1 MLIEGFIMQSKNPIF
16 EKNYHAYLNDLS
28 GLDLSDRAE
37 VLDITVEKQS
47 NTTSIPYFGQKY
59 SVSAEGVV
67 GTSGQRPGY
76 EVCVVLLK
84 YLLMCPKQLPTESDW
99 VTYRELKDSGPL
111 AAYFS
116 NNALG
121 ALTKNYEKR
130 RDVLESV
137 ASFVGGVRP
146 QQNYPY
152 DVAVEFRVL
161 PRIPIL
167 LLFNDKD
174 EEFDAQTAILFERRA
189 DRFLDAE
196 CLAMVAGYLPVWLKK
211 AEGSL

>member
-1 MLIEGFIMQSKNPIF
+1 MQSKNPIF
-16 EKNYHAYLNDLS
+16 EKNYHAYLKDLS
-28 GLDLSDRAE
+28 GLDLTDRAE
-37 VLDITVEKQS
+37 ILDITVEKLS
-47 NTTSIPYFGQKY
+47 NTALIPYFGKKY
-59 SVSAEGVV
+59 CVSTEGVV

-84 YLLMCPKQLPTESDW
+84 YLLMCPRQLPTEDDW
-99 VTYRELKDSGPL
+99 VNYRELKDSGPL

-116 NNALG
+116 NNTLG
-121 ALTKNYEKR
+121 ALTKIYEERKN
-130 RDVLESV
+130 VLESV
-137 ASFVGGVRP
+137 ALFIGGVQP
-146 QQNYPY
+146 QQDYPY

-174 EEFDAQTAILFERRA
+174 EEFGAQTAILFEKRA

-196 CLAMVAGYLPVWLKK
+196 CLAMLAGYLPKWLKK
-211 AEGSL
+211 AEGAITI

>member
-1 MLIEGFIMQSKNPIF
+1 MQSKNPIF

-28 GLDLSDRAE
+28 GLDLSDRVE

-47 NTTSIPYFGQKY
+47 NTASIQYFGKKY
-59 SVSAEGVV
+59 SVSTEGVV
-67 GTSGQRPGY
+67 GPTGQRPGY

-84 YLLMCPKQLPTESDW
+84 YLLMCPKRLPIEDDW
-99 VTYRELKDSGPL
+99 INYRELKDSGPL

-116 NNALG
+116 NNTLG
-121 ALTKNYEKR
+121 ALTKNYEERK
-130 RDVLESV
+130 DVLESV
-137 ASFVGGVRP
+137 VSFIGGVQP

-174 EEFDAQTAILFERRA
+174 EEFDAQTSILFERRA

-196 CLAMVAGYLPVWLKK
+196 CLAMLAGYLPIWLKK
-211 AEGSL
+211 AEGAIMI

>member
-1 MLIEGFIMQSKNPIF
+1 MQSKNPIF
-16 EKNYHAYLNDLS
+16 EKTYHAYLNDLS

-37 VLDITVEKQS
+37 VLDITVMKQS
-47 NTTSIPYFGQKY
+47 NTASIPYFGKEY
-59 SVSAEGVV
+59 SVSTEGVV
-67 GTSGQRPGY
+67 DTSGQRPGY

-84 YLLMCPKQLPTESDW
+84 YLLMCPKRLPMEDDW
-99 VTYRELKDSGPL
+99 VNYRELKDSGPL

-116 NNALG
+116 NNTLG
-121 ALTKNYEKR
+121 VLTRIYEERK
-130 RDVLESV
+130 DVLESV
-137 ASFVGGVRP
+137 ASFIGGVQP

-174 EEFDAQTAILFERRA
+174 DEFDAQTAILFERRA

-196 CLAMVAGYLPVWLKK
+196 CLAMLAGYLPKWFKK
-211 AEGSL
+211 AEGAITI

>member
-1 MLIEGFIMQSKNPIF
+1 MQSKNPIF

-37 VLDITVEKQS
+37 ILDITVKKQS
-47 NTTSIPYFGQKY
+47 NTALIPYFGKKY
-59 SVSAEGVV
+59 SVSTEGVV

-84 YLLMCPKQLPTESDW
+84 YLLMCPRQLPTEGDW
-99 VTYRELKDSGPL
+99 VNYRELKDSGPL

-116 NNALG
+116 NNTLG
-121 ALTKNYEKR
+121 AVSKIYEKR
-130 RDVLESV
+130 KDVLESV
-137 ASFVGGVRP
+137 ASFLGGIQP
-146 QQNYPY
+146 QQNYPC
-152 DVAVEFRVL
+152 DVVVEFRIL

-174 EEFDAQTAILFERRA
+174 DEFDAQTAILFEKRA

-196 CLAMVAGYLPVWLKK
+196 CLAILAGYLPKWLKK
-211 AEGSL
+211 AEGTIVV